1 MQTHIYYLT
10 LSSASPATVRSL
22 LAEMPEKYKNT
33 DYGTTIA
40 EYNGQ
45 EDGSA
50 RVCFYML
57 TSAKAN
63 ALRKWFYRRT
73 RYKTGRGSFARLV
86 TAKPKAAPVVKTPE
100 PTLFDCLVAA

>member
-22 LAEMPEKYKNT
+22 LAEMPEKYKT
-33 DYGTTIA
+33 SEYGTNIC

-50 RVCFYML
+50 RVCFFVMP
-57 TSAKAN
+57 SAKAN

-86 TAKPKAAPVVKTPE
+86 TRTPKAAPVPPAPE
-100 PTLFDCLVAA
+100 PTLFDAIAA

>member
-10 LSSASPATVRSL
+10 LSSASPTTVRNL
-22 LAEMPEKYKNT
+22 LATMPEKYKT
-33 DYGTTIA
+33 SDYGTTIA

-100 PTLFDCLVAA
+100 PTLFDCLAAA